1 MPCTKGGIV
10 MPHLRLRL
18 VPFLAGSLL
27 VSNLALAAALKT
39 YQVTGPVLEIN
50 AEKIVVQK
58 GSERWEIARDALTR
72 MPSDV
77 KVGDKV
83 TIEYRMM
90 ATRVESKG
98 IAKSDST
105 APKKK

>member
-1 MPCTKGGIV
+1 MSKVCRSLAAFLALGIV
-10 MPHLRLRL
+10 
-18 VPFLAGSLL
+18 FSS
-27 VSNLALAAALKT
+27 VSLAASLKT

-58 GSERWEIARDALTR
+58 GSERWEIARDAMTK

-83 TIEYRMM
+83 TIEYRMT
-90 ATRVESKG
+90 ATKVESKG
-98 IAKSDST
+98 AAKRD
-105 APKKK
+105 AALPKKK